1 MWTFDAANTN
11 CLFPE
16 LVEFL
21 KQLFQKHRAETVAR
35 SFHASTYLWVA
46 LFENRHPTSSIQFV
60 ISWLQETDRALLE
73 CPAAICLDQQILP
86 QNDALDALALAAVF
100 GNVVVFPSE
109 FPSFPT

>member
-46 LFENRHPTSSIQFV
+46 LFENRHLTSSIQFV
-60 ISWLQETDRALLE
+60 IFWQKTDRALLE
-73 CPAAICLDQQILP
+73 CPATNLP
-86 QNDALDALALAAVF
+86 TNTA
-100 GNVVVFPSE
+100 PE
-109 FPSFPT
+109 